1 MEKPYM
7 HTIIGSSG
15 KDCVLI
21 KAGIKVIYSGLV
33 SMTTPPSTPLLSQS
47 LYWEKNLSS
56 INVI

>member
-21 KAGIKVIYSGLV
+21 EAGIKVIYSGLV
-33 SMTTPPSTPLLSQS
+33 SMTTPPSTPSS
-47 LYWEKNLSS
+47 PNLYIVRKTYPVL
-56 INVI
+56 I